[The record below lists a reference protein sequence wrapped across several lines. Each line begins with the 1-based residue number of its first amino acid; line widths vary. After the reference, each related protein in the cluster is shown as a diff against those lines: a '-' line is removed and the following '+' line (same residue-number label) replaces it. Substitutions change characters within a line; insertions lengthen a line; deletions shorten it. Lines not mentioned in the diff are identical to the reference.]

1 MSFASYWSAF
11 RQVWREDRQFAYLG
25 PRRLS
30 LLAMH
35 YRGRCEARFDLLPK
49 VGTEYLKHFSRMI
62 DLTFS
67 APYLGALEGVF
78 LDVKYDF
85 PVCSNDRRAVF
96 WISEPISEWGRSPS
110 HVSFPGLSLSV

>member
-11 RQVWREDRQFAYLG
+11 RQVWSEDRQFAYLG

-67 APYLGALEGVF
+67 APYLVALEGVF
-78 LDVKYDF
+78 LDVNTIFRCVRTTAAPY
-85 PVCSNDRRAVF
+85 SG
-96 WISEPISEWGRSPS
+96 SRSQFRNGGARLL
-110 HVSFPGLSLSV
+110 VSVSRG